1 MTHKMHASVYFLLEL
16 IGFLT
21 CLLFNFQI
29 LIFVCLFIFRK
40 FIAFPWLSMAHT
52 SISGIPGLENKITK
66 FHDLASFSYDP
77 YKPCVCGMW
86 LEQVDSMNLF

>member
-1 MTHKMHASVYFLLEL
+1 MTRKMHASVYFLLEL

-29 LIFVCLFIFRK
+29 FIFFCLFILRK

-52 SISGIPGLENKITK
+52 SISGIPGLENKIIIK
-66 FHDLASFSYDP
+66 FQDLASFSYDP
-77 YKPCVCGMW
+77 YKPVSVVCDW
-86 LEQVDSMNLF
+86 YR